1 MKNSLYVLLF
11 INFWKN
17 IIWFRM
23 KRQKSLC
30 IEFSY
35 KSVIRIRKL
44 IFYLKTYS
52 KFKKFFSYKKIKIK
66 NK

>member
-1 MKNSLYVLLF
+1 
-11 INFWKN
+11 
-17 IIWFRM
+17 M